1 MFTAFMVDGS
11 NIMKFEAADN
21 NITSG
26 EKYGMEL
33 WIFKPRET
41 VKQVG
46 RGEYFTF
53 WRATFPRQNH
63 QHWPYFSLFLN

>member
-1 MFTAFMVDGS
+1 MFTAFRVDGS

-26 EKYGMEL
+26 EKYGIEL

-41 VKQVG
+41 GKQVG
-46 RGEYFTF
+46 
-53 WRATFPRQNH
+53 
-63 QHWPYFSLFLN
+63 SLKTLWDH